1 MWKNEI
7 HLSWTSPPQTSFSAS
22 SAVLFTSLE
31 KGEEIGSPSST
42 SSTLSSSSSSVLLKR
57 RGGRWTK
64 VWLQKA
70 SLFEGGMALFFK
82 LFSYPLS
89 FFSSSSFAG
98 VVHPAVVVSSTTR
111 RNLRPPRGG
120 GGGGGG
126 RVTRAEKELWKNIFL
141 FRSTE
146 IRWTFQLLIR
156 VSFLWCFLFRST
168 KIRLKIECCD

>member
-98 VVHPAVVVSSTTR
+98 VVHPAVVVVSSTTR

-120 GGGGGG
+120 GGGGG
-126 RVTRAEKELWKNIFL
+126 RVTRAKKELFKKL
-141 FRSTE
+141 F
-146 IRWTFQLLIR
+146 FCLG
-156 VSFLWCFLFRST
+156 
-168 KIRLKIECCD
+168 RLKSV

>member
-1 MWKNEI
+1 MGSDEI
-7 HLSWTSPPQTSFSAS
+7 YLSSTSPPQTSILAS
-22 SAVLFTSLE
+22 SAVLFTILA
-31 KGEEIGSPSST
+31 KGEKTGSPSSP
-42 SSTLSSSSSSVLLKR
+42 SSTSSSSSVLLKR
-57 RGGRWTK
+57 GGGRWTK

-126 RVTRAEKELWKNIFL
+126 RVMRAEKEL
-141 FRSTE
+141 
-146 IRWTFQLLIR
+146 
-156 VSFLWCFLFRST
+156 
-168 KIRLKIECCD
+168 

>member
-1 MWKNEI
+1 MWKMKMK
-7 HLSWTSPPQTSFSAS
+7 
-22 SAVLFTSLE
+22 FTSAELRLRRLVFR
-31 KGEEIGSPSST
+31 PPR
-42 SSTLSSSSSSVLLKR
+42 LSSEPFWR
-57 RGGRWTK
+57 RGRRLGRRRRRRRRRRLRCFWK
-64 VWLQKA
+64 EEEGVGQKFGCKKLACLRGGWL
-70 SLFEGGMALFFK
+70 FFFK

-98 VVHPAVVVSSTTR
+98 VVHPAVVVSTR

-146 IRWTFQLLIR
+146 IRWTF
-156 VSFLWCFLFRST
+156 ST
-168 KIRLKIECCD
+168 FN

>member
-1 MWKNEI
+1 MGSDEI
-7 HLSWTSPPQTSFSAS
+7 YLSSTSPPQTSVLAS
-22 SAVLFTSLE
+22 SAVLFTILA
-31 KGEEIGSPSST
+31 KGEKTGSPSST
-42 SSTLSSSSSSVLLKR
+42 SSTSSSSSVLLKR
-57 RGGRWTK
+57 GGGRWTK

-70 SLFEGGMALFFK
+70 SFFEGKGRERGMALFFK

-126 RVTRAEKELWKNIFL
+126 RVTRAEKEL
-141 FRSTE
+141 
-146 IRWTFQLLIR
+146 
-156 VSFLWCFLFRST
+156 
-168 KIRLKIECCD
+168 

>member
-1 MWKNEI
+1 MWKNEN

-57 RGGRWTK
+57 GRGRWTK

-98 VVHPAVVVSSTTR
+98 VVHPAVVVVSSTTR

-126 RVTRAEKELWKNIFL
+126 RVTRAEKELWKNFFCL
-141 FRSTE
+141 G
-146 IRWTFQLLIR
+146 
-156 VSFLWCFLFRST
+156 
-168 KIRLKIECCD
+168 RLKSVYN

>member
-57 RGGRWTK
+57 GGGRWTK

-98 VVHPAVVVSSTTR
+98 VVHPAVVVVSSTTR

-126 RVTRAEKELWKNIFL
+126 EGRVKRAKEVEEVELRKNIF
-141 FRSTE
+141 FVE
-146 IRWTFQLLIR
+146 
-156 VSFLWCFLFRST
+156 V
-168 KIRLKIECCD
+168 D

>member
-22 SAVLFTSLE
+22 SAVLFTILA
-31 KGEEIGSPSST
+31 KGEETGSPSST
-42 SSTLSSSSSSVLLKR
+42 SLSSSSSSVLLKR

-70 SLFEGGMALFFK
+70 SLFEGRGRERGMALFFK
-82 LFSYPLS
+82 LVSYPLS

-98 VVHPAVVVSSTTR
+98 VVHPVVVVVSSTTR

-126 RVTRAEKELWKNIFL
+126 EGRVKRAKEVEEVELWKNIFFCL
-141 FRSTE
+141 G
-146 IRWTFQLLIR
+146 
-156 VSFLWCFLFRST
+156 
-168 KIRLKIECCD
+168 RLKSV